1 MGNYNIQ
8 CDIAMNDEEDEGSVT
23 VRELG
28 CGVGP
33 KLLCQPSHVLTE
45 WGYTPTSKKSRRH
58 FLEVAAPLLRS
69 LGGTSR
75 STSLSD
81 DLEFRIVFGFGI
93 RFLPKI

>member
-8 CDIAMNDEEDEGSVT
+8 CDIAMNDQKDERSVT

-45 WGYTPTSKKSRRH
+45 GGYTPTSKKSRRH
-58 FLEVAAPLLRS
+58 FLEVRAALLRS
-69 LGGTSR
+69 TCFSVVG
-75 STSLSD
+75 
-81 DLEFRIVFGFGI
+81 
-93 RFLPKI
+93 PKLLCFYPCVNGRG